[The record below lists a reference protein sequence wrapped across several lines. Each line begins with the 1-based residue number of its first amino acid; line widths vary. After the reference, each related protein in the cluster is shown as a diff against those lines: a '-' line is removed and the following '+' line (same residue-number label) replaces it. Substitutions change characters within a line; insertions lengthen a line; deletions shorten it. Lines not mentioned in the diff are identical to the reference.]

1 MITPK
6 TTNHG
11 EQTQERG
18 CQQVGPTG
26 GELYTTPKYF
36 ENRPA
41 GANNSPENRSID
53 ENSQRTAATTFL
65 HANAKMRWPLST
77 REDSTAPA
85 NSRHKNHHVS
95 AVLGE
100 AVRIDS
106 MHLR

>member
-41 GANNSPENRSID
+41 GANNSPENRSIN
-53 ENSQRTAATTFL
+53 ENSQRTADTTFL

-77 REDSTAPA
+77 SLCNNDWRRLQQRLPI
-85 NSRHKNHHVS
+85 HVT
-95 AVLGE
+95 E
-100 AVRIDS
+100 II
-106 MHLR
+106 MFKWYW